1 MSRLW
6 SRKAASVSPYVP
18 GEQPQDRRYIKLNT
32 NENPYPPSPAVE
44 KALREFDAA
53 TLRLYPDPTSKALR
67 AALSATY
74 GIPPERIFVGN
85 GSDEILAFAFQAF
98 FDPASPAPAAATAAI
113 VPGAAPAPST
123 CVLFPD
129 VTYSFYPVYAGLYD
143 VPFRTVP
150 LADDFSVPVDAF
162 LAPCGGVVLP
172 NPNAPTGRAL
182 PLADIERIAAAHP
195 DRAVVVDEA
204 YVDFGCE
211 TSLPLLER
219 YDNLL
224 VVQTAS
230 KSRSLAGLR
239 LGYAFGSRALVEG
252 LERIRDS
259 FNSYTVDR
267 LAQAAGI
274 ASLSD
279 PEGFERT
286 RALVVA
292 TRERTSRRLGK
303 LGFEVVPSA
312 ANFLF
317 ARHPG
322 LGGAELY
329 EALKER
335 GILVRYFRKP
345 RIDAYVRITVGTP
358 EEMDALCVEM
368 SRLVGTGVQ

>member
-6 SRKAASVSPYVP
+6 SRTTASLVPYVP
-18 GEQPQDRRYIKLNT
+18 GEQPQDRRYVKLNT

-44 KALREFDAA
+44 AALRAFDPAA
-53 TLRLYPDPTSKALR
+53 LRLYPDPESRALR
-67 AALSATY
+67 AALAETY
-74 GIPPERIFVGN
+74 GVPAERIFVGN

-98 FDPASPAPAAATAAI
+98 FDPDPAA
-113 VPGAAPAPST
+113 P
-123 CVLFPD
+123 VLFPD
-129 VTYSFYPVYAGLYD
+129 VTYSFYPVYAGLYG

-150 LADDFSVPVDAF
+150 LDDAFAVPVDAF

-182 PLADIERIAAAHP
+182 PLSDLERIVAAHP

-211 TSLPLLER
+211 TALPLLDR

-224 VVQTAS
+224 VVQTTS
-230 KSRSLAGLR
+230 KARSLAGLR
-239 LGYAFGSRALVEG
+239 VGYAFGSRALVEG
-252 LERIRDS
+252 LERVRDS

-267 LAQAAGI
+267 LAQSLAA

-279 PEGFERT
+279 PAWFEET
-286 RALVVA
+286 RARIVG
-292 TRERTSRRLGK
+292 TRERTARRLEK
-303 LGFEVVPSA
+303 LGFEVVPST

-317 ARHPG
+317 AKPPK
-322 LGGAELY
+322 LGGAGLY

-345 RIDAYVRITVGTP
+345 RIDGYVRITVGTP
-358 EEMDALCVEM
+358 EEMDALVVEVA
-368 SRLVGTGVQ
+368 RLLGEAP

>member
-18 GEQPQDRRYIKLNT
+18 GEQPQDKRYIKLNT

-44 KALREFDAA
+44 KALRELDAA

-67 AALSATY
+67 AALSETY

-98 FDPASPAPAAATAAI
+98 FDPAPAVGSAGVAAAI
-113 VPGAAPAPST
+113 DPPA

-150 LADDFSVPVDAF
+150 LADDFSIPVDAF
-162 LAPCGGVVLP
+162 LSPCGGVVLP

-182 PLADIERIAAAHP
+182 PLADIERIVAAHP

-211 TSLPLLER
+211 TALSLLDR
-219 YDNLL
+219 HDNLL
-224 VVQTAS
+224 VVQTSS
-230 KSRSLAGLR
+230 KARSLAGLR
-239 LGYAFGSRALVEG
+239 LGYAFGSRVLIEG

-279 PEGFERT
+279 PAWFERT
-286 RALVVA
+286 RALVVE
-292 TRERTSRRLGK
+292 TRERAARRLQK

-317 ARHPG
+317 TRHPR

-345 RIDAYVRITVGTP
+345 RIDGHVRITVGTP
-358 EEMDALCVEM
+358 EEMDALCVEL
-368 SRLVGTGVQ
+368 SRLLGTGV

>member
-53 TLRLYPDPTSKALR
+53 TLRFYPDPTSKALR
-67 AALSATY
+67 DALSATY

-98 FDPASPAPAAATAAI
+98 FDPASPA
-113 VPGAAPAPST
+113 SD

-143 VPFRTVP
+143 IPFRTVP

-182 PLADIERIAAAHP
+182 PLADIERIVSAHP
-195 DRAVVVDEA
+195 DRAVLIDEA

-211 TSLPLLER
+211 TALPLLER

-239 LGYAFGSRALVEG
+239 LGYAFGSRALIEG

-274 ASLSD
+274 AALSD

-322 LGGAELY
+322 MGGAELY

-358 EEMDALCVEM
+358 EEMDALCVEL